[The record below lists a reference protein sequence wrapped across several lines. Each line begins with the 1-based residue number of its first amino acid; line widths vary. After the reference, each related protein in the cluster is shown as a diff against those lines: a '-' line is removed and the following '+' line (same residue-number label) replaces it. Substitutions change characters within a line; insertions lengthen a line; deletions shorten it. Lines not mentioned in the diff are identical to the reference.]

1 MLIIAIYSDSDYKRF
16 CLGNQPFVSVSSI
29 RFFFNAAIVSWF
41 FLKSSNCLYAFSL
54 NIFNLSIL
62 GTSCLIKS
70 VFVSSRL
77 ISTTNSSA
85 EAKSLILGVLPF
97 IPFQFSIVLLFF
109 QTKPYLEYL
118 LLTHMYMPFPTEI
131 MWELLKILLLHLYGY
146 DSLFLKVLSLH
157 PSQSLTD
164 LLHLS
169 LIADNL

>member
-1 MLIIAIYSDSDYKRF
+1 MAIYSDSDYKRF

-70 VFVSSRL
+70 AFVSSRL

-85 EAKSLILGVLPF
+85 EAKSLILGVFPF
-97 IPFQFSIVLLFF
+97 IPFSFLHYAAV
-109 QTKPYLEYL
+109 
-118 LLTHMYMPFPTEI
+118 FPNQAI
-131 MWELLKILLLHLYGY
+131 FKISASEAYVYAISCG
-146 DSLFLKVLSLH
+146 
-157 PSQSLTD
+157 
-164 LLHLS
+164 
-169 LIADNL
+169 DNVGVIKNSFTASVWIR